1 MRHNS
6 LLKGLRPTH
15 PGEVLRE
22 DVLPALGRPKT
33 EIADLLGISRPTL
46 YDVLNEKRPIT
57 PNLALRIGKL
67 VGGGPEIWLTMQKAY
82 DLQATEAQIAKELEQ
97 FRRCLYLRQSSA
109 SVMNQPRSIRPLAR
123 PEMWRRNWR
132 VLQRSAGELSAISP

>member
-1 MRHNS
+1 MSKNS

-22 DVLPALGRPKT
+22 DVIPGLKKTKT
-33 EIADLLGISRPTL
+33 EIADLLGVSRPTL

-67 VGGGPEIWLTMQKAY
+67 VGGGAEIWLRMQQAY
-82 DLQATEAQIAKELEQ
+82 DLSATEKAIARELAHIPTLHAAE
-97 FRRCLYLRQSSA
+97 
-109 SVMNQPRSIRPLAR
+109 
-123 PEMWRRNWR
+123 
-132 VLQRSAGELSAISP
+132 